1 MANGR
6 KRVLV
11 LTSTFPRWRE
21 DVEPGF
27 VLSLC
32 RGLTRYCDIHVVAPH
47 FHGAAEEDV
56 LDEVSVTRF
65 HYWISRWQTL
75 AFEGG
80 IANRLKRDP
89 WKLLMLPF
97 FVAAQALATRRL
109 LRRRTFDVIHAHWI
123 LPQGLVALL
132 VIWGT
137 RKNRPRL
144 LCTAHGGD
152 WYSGRGRWMTAIRRG
167 ILARMDGVTVVGTR
181 MRESMEAAGVYS
193 EKISVIPMGTDLHGL
208 FTPDD
213 AVDRDPDTVLFAG
226 RLVEKKGVKYLI
238 DAFAAVRSSR
248 PEARLMIAGWG
259 PEESALRDHVERTG
273 LTGCVGFL
281 GAVPHPELACWY
293 RRATLAVFPFVTARS
308 GDEEGL
314 GLVIVEAM
322 GCECPVI
329 VSELPAAQDLVNHE
343 STGLLVR
350 PRDSGGLAAAI
361 LRLLEDRG
369 LAAQLGRTGRE
380 RVVERF
386 DWASVVHRYALWLG
400 AIEPPRGGG
409 GRSINTLVPE

>member
-21 DVEPGF
+21 DVEPAF

-47 FHGAAEEDV
+47 FHGAADEEV
-56 LDEVSVTRF
+56 LEEVSVTRF

-97 FVAAQALATRRL
+97 FVAAQALAARRL
-109 LRRRTFDVIHAHWI
+109 LRRRPFDVIHAHWI
-123 LPQGLVALL
+123 LPQGLTALL
-132 VIWGT
+132 VAWGM
-137 RKNRPRL
+137 RKNRLRV

-152 WYSGRGRWMTAIRRG
+152 WYFGRGRWMTAIKRG

-181 MRESMEAAGVYS
+181 MRESMEAAGLDS

-213 AVDRDPDTVLFAG
+213 AIDRDPDTLLFAG
-226 RLVEKKGVKYLI
+226 RLVEKKGVRYLI
-238 DAFAAVRSSR
+238 DAFAAVRSSH
-248 PEARLMIAGWG
+248 PGLHLMIAGWG
-259 PEESALRDHVERTG
+259 PEESALRAHAERTG
-273 LTGCVGFL
+273 LTGCVDFL
-281 GAVPHPELACWY
+281 GAVPHPELARWY

-329 VSELPAAQDLVNHE
+329 ASELPAVQDLVDHE
-343 STGLLVR
+343 RTGLVVR
-350 PRDSGGLAAAI
+350 PRDIGGLAAAI
-361 LRLLEDRG
+361 LRLLEDTR
-369 LAAQLGRTGRE
+369 LAAQLGRAGRE

-386 DWASVVHRYALWLG
+386 DWGSVAHRYALWLG
-400 AIEPPRGGG
+400 AIASSPGGSG
-409 GRSINTLVPE
+409 GSINALVPE